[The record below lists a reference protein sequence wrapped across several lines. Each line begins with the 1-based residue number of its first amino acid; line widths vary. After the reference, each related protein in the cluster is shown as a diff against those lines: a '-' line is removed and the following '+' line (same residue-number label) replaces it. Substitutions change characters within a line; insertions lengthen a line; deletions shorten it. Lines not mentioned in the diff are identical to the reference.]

1 MRAHPVQVRALRRA
15 IVLAVLVVGAIAA
28 SAGPAAASG
37 MTVIDSFTSGSGSWS
52 TCGNSLFVYQQDASI
67 LGGARELALR
77 DAGSCH
83 YGPNPA
89 QMSIDAA
96 HGTASWGGPNT
107 YSPEQHFSY
116 GTEIGTWANVSWSP
130 NPNGGKGTPL
140 HLSLTLTD
148 AVVIDMQQVNSP
160 FMQIRLRDGHN
171 QVHYAN
177 ASLVVGTNLVPLSA
191 FSGLT
196 AAAAGDIDGISFS
209 GSNKNPTDVVSE
221 FAIKAADSDPP
232 VAAPT
237 ESPAAN
243 GSGWNNSDV
252 TVSWNWS
259 DSGSGV
265 DWSNCTPSSTS
276 TSEGAIA
283 LSATCQDNAGNQ
295 GFASVTVNVDKTAP
309 IVAFSPDGQTYDV
322 NDTVSIACSATDELS
337 GVASSTCADVS
348 GPAWSLGVG
357 THDLTATATDN
368 AGNTGT
374 ASGSYT
380 VKATANGA
388 CALVNQWLSKA
399 GVASSLCAKLQAA
412 GASRARGD
420 DNAAD
425 NQLAAFRNALDAQT
439 GKSISADHAATLAS
453 LSRAL

>member
-1 MRAHPVQVRALRRA
+1 MRAHLAKGRALRRVL
-15 IVLAVLVVGAIAA
+15 VLAVLAIGAIAA
-28 SAGPAAASG
+28 AGPAAASSG
-37 MTVIDSFTSGSGSWS
+37 TTVIDSFTSGNGSWQ

-67 LGGARELALR
+67 IGGARELALR
-77 DAGSCH
+77 DGGSCRL
-83 YGPNPA
+83 GPA

-160 FMQIRLRDGHN
+160 FMQIRLRDGRN

-221 FAIKAADSDPP
+221 FAIKAGDGDPP

-237 ESPAAN
+237 ETPAAN
-243 GSGWNNSDV
+243 SYGWNNTDV
-252 TVSWNWS
+252 NVNWNWT
-259 DSGSGV
+259 DAGSGI
-265 DWSNCTPSSTS
+265 DAQNCTETSASTG
-276 TSEGAIA
+276 EGAIT

-295 GFASVTVNVDKTAP
+295 GSASVTVNVDKAAP
-309 IVAFSPDGQTYDV
+309 MISFSPDGQTYDV
-322 NDTVSIACSATDELS
+322 NDTVSIACSTADALS

-348 GPAWSLGVG
+348 GPAWSLGLG
-357 THDLTATATDN
+357 THDLSATATDN
-368 AGNTGT
+368 AGNTNTGT
-374 ASGSYT
+374 GSYT
-380 VKATANGA
+380 VRATATGV
-388 CALVNQWLSKA
+388 CVLVNQWVSKA

-412 GASRARGD
+412 AASRARGD
-420 DNAAD
+420 DTAAA

-439 GKSISADHAATLAS
+439 GKLISADHAATLAS